1 MSGAAIFLQTK
12 THGNR
17 NHVPATVP
25 RRGGFYAGN
34 GISAAILSLSAF
46 SPVLCDSFVPCENAR
61 AYRPSRF
68 LREAQFLIPAVYT
81 VKLDCPTRTGDSFHG
96 ADFTGREN
104 LPVNTTHRAVYFRGN
119 PVPCRGGFKR
129 ASADFRRVKRFSL
142 RIVLPGAQN
151 SPADFTRRRGLL

>member
-46 SPVLCDSFVPCENAR
+46 SPVLCDSQHR
-61 AYRPSRF
+61 AKTLAHIAHRVFCGSAVF
-68 LREAQFLIPAVYT
+68 CPAVYT
-81 VKLDCPTRTGDSFHG
+81 VKLDCPARSGDSFHG
-96 ADFTGREN
+96 ADFTGRGN
-104 LPVNTTHRAVYFRGN
+104 LPVNPTRRAVYFKGKPASRRG
-119 PVPCRGGFKR
+119 VFMR
-129 ASADFRRVKRFSL
+129 ASADFRRGTRFSL
-142 RIVLPGAQN
+142 RIVLPRPQN
-151 SPADFTRRRGLL
+151 FPATFTRRRGLL